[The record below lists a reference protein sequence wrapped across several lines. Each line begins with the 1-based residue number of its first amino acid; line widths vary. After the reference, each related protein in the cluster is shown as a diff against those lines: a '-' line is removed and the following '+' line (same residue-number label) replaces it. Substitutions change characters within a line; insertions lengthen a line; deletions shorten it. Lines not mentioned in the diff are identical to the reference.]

1 MWSYKSD
8 CEEYTPRMDLTDYV
22 IMGITMLAAMAGIAM
37 LWLYCV

>member
-1 MWSYKSD
+1 MMYKSD

-22 IMGITMLAAMAGIAM
+22 IMGAVMLAAMAGIVL

>member
-1 MWSYKSD
+1 MYKSD

-22 IMGITMLAAMAGIAM
+22 IMGAVMLAAFAVIGL